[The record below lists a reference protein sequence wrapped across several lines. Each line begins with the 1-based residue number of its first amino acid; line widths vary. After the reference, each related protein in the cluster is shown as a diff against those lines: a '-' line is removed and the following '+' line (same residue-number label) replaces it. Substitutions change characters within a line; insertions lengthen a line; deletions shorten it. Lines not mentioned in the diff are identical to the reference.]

1 MSELQQVLLR
11 KTASR
16 PHVIIG
22 KRVQQL
28 REDPVAHGMSTK
40 LQIIS
45 ICLFIKGAIRDPL
58 AMKKVQLG

>member
-1 MSELQQVLLR
+1 MSELYQVLLR

-28 REDPVAHGMSTK
+28 RGDPVAHGMSTK

-45 ICLFIKGAIRDPL
+45 IWLFIKGAIRDPL

>member
-1 MSELQQVLLR
+1 MSELHQVLLR

-22 KRVQQL
+22 ERVQQL
-28 REDPVAHGMSTK
+28 RGDPVAHGMSTK
-40 LQIIS
+40 LKIIS